1 VVAAPFL
8 ALARV
13 FTALDQHL
21 LFDGASGALVQLSES
36 AFAAWQ
42 DYLASPA
49 AAAVSPPGLAQ
60 LHASGMFRESV
71 YPSPAGSPPAA
82 QGLHSLC
89 LNVAHSCDLAC
100 DYCFAGKGAY
110 GSPAPTVMQ
119 PATACAAI
127 DYLIANSPPGRSLS
141 VDFFGGEPLL
151 AWPAVTAAVAHG
163 RSKAEQARKTIRFTI
178 TTNAVS
184 MDDARAAFCAAEMS
198 TIIVSLDGR
207 PSTHDRHRQDKAGR
221 ATFER
226 ALQGARRL
234 AAAVAAAQSPAAAPT
249 SDLDESGMR
258 DSLLR
263 HPDLPLGAGPL
274 WVRGTY
280 TADNLDFAADVRYLR
295 QLGFAQISMEP
306 VALPPNQAQ
315 ALRPDDIPRIRASY
329 AEVAGM
335 VAAEEMRFFHFEL
348 NTDAPSCA
356 PKRFTGCA
364 AGAGYAAVDP
374 AGRVFACH
382 QFDGVAEFGLG
393 EVSRGDGSPA
403 AYQRHEELAAAHV
416 GAKPACRSCWAQ
428 LYCGGGCHYAA
439 WSANGDIHEPYKLG
453 CDLLKARL
461 EIALALQAARRAPTQ
476 PGQP

>member
-1 VVAAPFL
+1 M
-8 ALARV
+8 
-13 FTALDQHL
+13 
-21 LFDGASGALVQLSES
+21 FDGASGALVQLSES
-36 AFAAWQ
+36 AFAAWV
-42 DYLASPA
+42 DYLASPTA
-49 AAAVSPPGLAQ
+49 AASPPGLAD
-60 LHASGMFRESV
+60 LHASGMFRAPV
-71 YPSPAGSPPAA
+71 YPAAGSQPAA

-110 GSPAPTVMQ
+110 GSPAPAVMQ
-119 PATACAAI
+119 PPTACAAI
-127 DYLIANSPPGRSLS
+127 DYLIANSPSGRSLS

-163 RSKAEQARKTIRFTI
+163 KAKAEQAGKTIRFTI

-207 PSTHDRHRQDKAGR
+207 PSTHNRHRLDKAGR

-226 ALQGARRL
+226 ALRGARLL
-234 AAAVAAAQSPAAAPT
+234 ADAVSAAKKTVTATIDGA
-249 SDLDESGMR
+249 SGTGGR
-258 DSLLR
+258 DSLLL

-280 TADNLDFAADVRYLR
+280 TADNVDFAADVRYLR
-295 QLGFAQISMEP
+295 QLGFTQISMEP

-315 ALRPDDIPRIRASY
+315 AIQPGDIPQIRAAY
-329 AEVAGM
+329 AEIAAM
-335 VAAEEMRFFHFEL
+335 VAAWELRFFHFEL

-374 AGRVFACH
+374 AGRVYACH

-393 EVSRGDGSPA
+393 AVCQADGSPA
-403 AYQRHEELAAAHV
+403 VYQLHEALATAHV
-416 GAKPACRSCWAQ
+416 GGKPACRSCWAQ

-439 WSANGDIHEPYKLG
+439 WSANGDLHEPYRLG

-461 EIALALQAARRAPTQ
+461 EVALALQAILREPMP
-476 PGQP
+476 PG